1 MIQNHFLK
9 YLRQSNNFDSI
20 VLFNS
25 KLTQELNKLK
35 TPFYYYDL
43 DLLNKTIL
51 SLKESLELNYN
62 VYYAIKAN
70 NNSHIIK
77 SIKNHNLGID
87 AVSGEEI
94 NKSLNH
100 NINPKKIVFAGV
112 GKTKEEIIFAIKK
125 KIYLFNCE
133 SLDEIN
139 LINKTS
145 KELNVITE
153 IAIRLNPNI
162 DSRSHKYIK
171 TGTFDSKFGI
181 EIDNLNEVLEKINKL
196 KYVDLKGYHFHL
208 GSQIDDLNVFR
219 KLCQVSNEINMYLK
233 NSKFNIRDINLGG
246 GLGIN
251 YKEPDLNLI
260 PNFKSYFNL
269 FKKNL
274 ILFDNQKIHFELGR
288 SIVGQCGSLFSRIL
302 YLKKS
307 FNKYFI
313 IIDAGMTEL
322 IRPAL
327 YNAHHHIENIS
338 SNEKELKYDIVGPL
352 CESSDTFVKDH
363 FLNESKIGDLIVIR
377 STGAYGEVMS
387 SNYNLRKKVKAYYSN
402 ELF

>member
-1 MIQNHFLK
+1 M
-9 YLRQSNNFDSI
+9 
-20 VLFNS
+20 FNS
-25 KLTQELNKLK
+25 ELTQKLTKLK
-35 TPFYYYDL
+35 TPFYFYDL
-43 DLLNKTIL
+43 DLLDKTIL
-51 SLKESLELNYN
+51 SLKESLDPNYS

-70 NNSHIIK
+70 NNSKIIK
-77 SIKNHNLGID
+77 LIKDHDLGID

-94 NKSLNH
+94 NKSLN
-100 NINPKKIVFAGV
+100 NSIKPKKIVFAGV
-112 GKTKEEIIFAIKK
+112 GKTKDEIIFAIRK

-133 SLDEIN
+133 SFDEIS
-139 LINKTS
+139 LIDKISN
-145 KELNVITE
+145 ELNVKTK

-171 TGTFDSKFGI
+171 TGMFDSKFGI
-181 EIDNLNEVLEKINKL
+181 QIDHLAEILEKIKKL
-196 KYVDLKGYHFHL
+196 NHIDLKGYHFHL
-208 GSQIDDLNVFR
+208 GSQIDDLGVFR
-219 KLCQVSNEINMYLK
+219 KLCKVSNEMNIYLK
-233 NSKFNIRDINLGG
+233 NKNFNITDINLGG

-260 PNFKSYFNL
+260 PDFKSYFQI

-274 ILFDNQKIHFELGR
+274 IYFDNQKIHFELGR
-288 SIVGQCGSLFSRIL
+288 SIVGQSGSLFSSIL

-307 FNKYFI
+307 FNKHFI

-327 YNAHHHIENIS
+327 YNAQHHIENLS
-338 SNEKELKYDIVGPL
+338 SNKKEIKYDIVGPL
-352 CESSDTFVKDH
+352 CESSDTFAKDYY
-363 FLNESKIGDLIVIR
+363 LNQSKIGDLIVIR
-377 STGAYGEVMS
+377 SSGAYGEVMS

>member
-1 MIQNHFLK
+1 M
-9 YLRQSNNFDSI
+9 
-20 VLFNS
+20 FNS
-25 KLTQELNKLK
+25 ELTQRLNKLK

-43 DLLNKTIL
+43 DLLDKTIL
-51 SLKESLELNYN
+51 SLKDSLELNYH

-70 NNSHIIK
+70 NNSKIIK
-77 SIKNHNLGID
+77 LINDHNLGID

-94 NKSLNH
+94 NKSLN
-100 NINPKKIVFAGV
+100 NSIKPKKIVFAGV
-112 GKTKEEIIFAIKK
+112 GKTKDEIIFAIRK

-133 SLDEIN
+133 SFDEIS
-139 LINKTS
+139 LIDKISN
-145 KELNVITE
+145 ELNVKTK

-171 TGTFDSKFGI
+171 TGMFDSKFGI
-181 EIDNLNEVLEKINKL
+181 QIDHLDEILEKIKKL
-196 KYVDLKGYHFHL
+196 NHIDLKGYHFHL
-208 GSQIDDLNVFR
+208 GSQIDDLGVFR
-219 KLCQVSNEINMYLK
+219 KLCKVSNEMNIYLK
-233 NSKFNIRDINLGG
+233 NKNFNITDINLGG

-260 PNFKSYFNL
+260 PDFKSYFQI

-274 ILFDNQKIHFELGR
+274 IYFDNQKIHFELGR
-288 SIVGQCGSLFSRIL
+288 SIVGQSGSLFSSIL

-307 FNKYFI
+307 FNKHFI

-327 YNAHHHIENIS
+327 YNAQHHIENLS
-338 SNEKELKYDIVGPL
+338 SNKKEIKYDVVGPL
-352 CESSDTFVKDH
+352 CESSDIFAKDYY
-363 FLNESKIGDLIVIR
+363 LNQSKIGDLIVIR
-377 STGAYGEVMS
+377 SSGAYGEVMS

>member
-1 MIQNHFLK
+1 M
-9 YLRQSNNFDSI
+9 
-20 VLFNS
+20 FNS
-25 KLTQELNKLK
+25 ELTQRLNKLK

-43 DLLNKTIL
+43 DLLDNTIT
-51 SLKESLELNYN
+51 SLKESLDPNYN

-70 NNSHIIK
+70 NNSKIIK
-77 SIKNHNLGID
+77 LIKDHDLGID

-94 NKSLNH
+94 NKSLN
-100 NINPKKIVFAGV
+100 NFINPNKIVFAGV
-112 GKTKEEIIFAIKK
+112 GKTKNEIIFAIKK

-139 LINKTS
+139 LIDKVS
-145 KELNVITE
+145 QELNVRTK

-171 TGTFDSKFGI
+171 TGMFDSKFGI
-181 EIDNLNEVLEKINKL
+181 QIDHLTEILEKIK
-196 KYVDLKGYHFHL
+196 KFKHIDLKGYHFHL
-208 GSQIDDLNVFR
+208 GSQIDDLGVFS
-219 KLCQVSNEINMYLK
+219 KLCKVSNEINTYLK
-233 NSKFNIRDINLGG
+233 NKEFNITDVNLGG

-260 PNFKSYFNL
+260 PDFKSYFEI

-274 ILFDNQKIHFELGR
+274 IFFDNQKIHFELGR
-288 SIVGQCGSLFSRIL
+288 SIVGQCGHLFSRIL

-307 FNKYFI
+307 FNKHFV

-327 YNAHHHIENIS
+327 YNAQHHIENLS
-338 SNEKELKYDIVGPL
+338 SNKKEIKYDIVGPL
-352 CESSDTFVKDH
+352 CESSDTFAKDYY
-363 FLNESKIGDLIVIR
+363 LNESKIGDLIVIR
-377 STGAYGEVMS
+377 SSGAYGEVMS

>member
-1 MIQNHFLK
+1 M
-9 YLRQSNNFDSI
+9 
-20 VLFNS
+20 FNS
-25 KLTQELNKLK
+25 ELTQKLTKLK
-35 TPFYYYDL
+35 TPFYFYDL
-43 DLLNKTIL
+43 DLLDKTIL
-51 SLKESLELNYN
+51 SLKESLDPNYS

-70 NNSHIIK
+70 NNSKIIK
-77 SIKNHNLGID
+77 LIKDHDLGID

-94 NKSLNH
+94 NKSLN
-100 NINPKKIVFAGV
+100 NSIKPKKIVFAGV
-112 GKTKEEIIFAIKK
+112 GKTKDEIIFAIRK

-133 SLDEIN
+133 SFDEIS
-139 LINKTS
+139 LIDKISN
-145 KELNVITE
+145 ELNVKTK

-171 TGTFDSKFGI
+171 TGMFDSKFGI
-181 EIDNLNEVLEKINKL
+181 QIDHLDEILEKIKKL
-196 KYVDLKGYHFHL
+196 NHIDLKGYHFHL
-208 GSQIDDLNVFR
+208 GSQIDDLGVFR
-219 KLCQVSNEINMYLK
+219 KLCKVSNEINIYLK
-233 NSKFNIRDINLGG
+233 NKNFNITDINLGG

-260 PNFKSYFNL
+260 PDFNSYFQI

-274 ILFDNQKIHFELGR
+274 IYFDNQKIHFELGR
-288 SIVGQCGSLFSRIL
+288 SIVGQSGSLFSSIL

-307 FNKYFI
+307 FNKHFI

-327 YNAHHHIENIS
+327 YNAQHHIENLS
-338 SNEKELKYDIVGPL
+338 SSKKENKYDIVGPL
-352 CESSDTFVKDH
+352 CESSDTFAKDYY
-363 FLNESKIGDLIVIR
+363 LNQSKIGDLIVIR

-387 SNYNLRKKVKAYYSN
+387 SNYNLREKVNAYYSN

>member
-1 MIQNHFLK
+1 M
-9 YLRQSNNFDSI
+9 
-20 VLFNS
+20 FNS
-25 KLTQELNKLK
+25 ELTQKLTKLK
-35 TPFYYYDL
+35 TPFYFYDI
-43 DLLNKTIL
+43 DLLDKTIL
-51 SLKESLELNYN
+51 SLKESLDPNYS

-70 NNSHIIK
+70 NNSKIIK
-77 SIKNHNLGID
+77 LIKDHDLGID

-94 NKSLNH
+94 NKSLN
-100 NINPKKIVFAGV
+100 NSIKPKKIVFAGV
-112 GKTKEEIIFAIKK
+112 GKTKDEIIFAIRK

-133 SLDEIN
+133 SFDEIS
-139 LINKTS
+139 LIDKISN
-145 KELNVITE
+145 ELNVKTK

-171 TGTFDSKFGI
+171 TGMFDSKFGI
-181 EIDNLNEVLEKINKL
+181 QIDHLDEILEKIKKL
-196 KYVDLKGYHFHL
+196 NHIDLKGYHFHL
-208 GSQIDDLNVFR
+208 GSQIDDLGVFR
-219 KLCQVSNEINMYLK
+219 KLCKVSNEMNMYLK
-233 NSKFNIRDINLGG
+233 NKNFNITDINLGG

-260 PNFKSYFNL
+260 PDFKSYFQI

-274 ILFDNQKIHFELGR
+274 IYFDNQKIHFELGR
-288 SIVGQCGSLFSRIL
+288 SIVGQSGSLFSSIL

-307 FNKYFI
+307 FNKHFI

-327 YNAHHHIENIS
+327 YNAQHHIENLS
-338 SNEKELKYDIVGPL
+338 SNKKEIKYDVVGPL
-352 CESSDTFVKDH
+352 CESSDTFAKDYY
-363 FLNESKIGDLIVIR
+363 LNQSKIGDLIVIR
-377 STGAYGEVMS
+377 SSGAYGEVMS

>member
-1 MIQNHFLK
+1 M
-9 YLRQSNNFDSI
+9 
-20 VLFNS
+20 FNS
-25 KLTQELNKLK
+25 ELTQKLTKLK
-35 TPFYYYDL
+35 TPFYFYDL
-43 DLLNKTIL
+43 DLLDKTIL
-51 SLKESLELNYN
+51 SLKESLDPNYS

-70 NNSHIIK
+70 NNSKIIK
-77 SIKNHNLGID
+77 LIKDHDLGID

-94 NKSLNH
+94 NKSLN
-100 NINPKKIVFAGV
+100 NSIKPKKIVFAGV
-112 GKTKEEIIFAIKK
+112 GKTKDEIIFAIRK

-133 SLDEIN
+133 SFDEIS
-139 LINKTS
+139 LIDKISN
-145 KELNVITE
+145 ELNVKTK

-171 TGTFDSKFGI
+171 TGMFDSKFGI
-181 EIDNLNEVLEKINKL
+181 QIDHLDEILEKIKKL
-196 KYVDLKGYHFHL
+196 NHIDLKGYHFHL
-208 GSQIDDLNVFR
+208 GSQIDDLGVFR
-219 KLCQVSNEINMYLK
+219 KLCKVSNEINIYLK
-233 NSKFNIRDINLGG
+233 NKNFNITDINLGG

-260 PNFKSYFNL
+260 PDFNSYFQI

-274 ILFDNQKIHFELGR
+274 IYFDNQKIHFELGR
-288 SIVGQCGSLFSRIL
+288 SIVGQSGSLFSSIL

-307 FNKYFI
+307 FNKHFI

-327 YNAHHHIENIS
+327 YNAQHHIENLS
-338 SNEKELKYDIVGPL
+338 SNKKEIKYDVVGPL
-352 CESSDTFVKDH
+352 CESSDTFAKDYY
-363 FLNESKIGDLIVIR
+363 LNQSKIGDLIVIR
-377 STGAYGEVMS
+377 SSGAYGEVMS

>member
-1 MIQNHFLK
+1 
-9 YLRQSNNFDSI
+9 
-20 VLFNS
+20 LFNS
-25 KLTQELNKLK
+25 ELTQKLTKLK
-35 TPFYYYDL
+35 TPFYFYDL
-43 DLLNKTIL
+43 DLLDKTIL
-51 SLKESLELNYN
+51 SLKESLDPNYS

-70 NNSHIIK
+70 NNSKIIK
-77 SIKNHNLGID
+77 LIKDHDLGID

-94 NKSLNH
+94 NKSLN
-100 NINPKKIVFAGV
+100 NSIKPKKIVFAGV
-112 GKTKEEIIFAIKK
+112 GKTKDEIIFAIRK

-133 SLDEIN
+133 SFDEIS
-139 LINKTS
+139 LIDKISN
-145 KELNVITE
+145 ELNVKTK

-171 TGTFDSKFGI
+171 TGMFDSKFGI
-181 EIDNLNEVLEKINKL
+181 QIDHLDEILEKIKKL
-196 KYVDLKGYHFHL
+196 NHIDLKGYHFHL
-208 GSQIDDLNVFR
+208 GSQIDDLGVFR
-219 KLCQVSNEINMYLK
+219 KLCKVSNEINIYLK
-233 NSKFNIRDINLGG
+233 NKNFNITDINLGG

-260 PNFKSYFNL
+260 PDFNSYFQI

-274 ILFDNQKIHFELGR
+274 IYFDNQKIHFELGR
-288 SIVGQCGSLFSRIL
+288 SIVGQSGSLFSSIL

-307 FNKYFI
+307 FNKHFI

-327 YNAHHHIENIS
+327 YNAQHHIENLS
-338 SNEKELKYDIVGPL
+338 SNKKEIKYDVVGPL
-352 CESSDTFVKDH
+352 CESSDTFAKDYY
-363 FLNESKIGDLIVIR
+363 LNQSKIGDLIVIR
-377 STGAYGEVMS
+377 SSGAYGEVMS

>member
-1 MIQNHFLK
+1 M
-9 YLRQSNNFDSI
+9 
-20 VLFNS
+20 FNS
-25 KLTQELNKLK
+25 ELTQKLTKLK
-35 TPFYYYDL
+35 TPFYFYDL
-43 DLLNKTIL
+43 DLLDKTIL
-51 SLKESLELNYN
+51 SLKESLDPNYS

-70 NNSHIIK
+70 NNSKIIK
-77 SIKNHNLGID
+77 LIKDHDLGID

-94 NKSLNH
+94 NKSLN
-100 NINPKKIVFAGV
+100 NSIKPKKIVFAGV
-112 GKTKEEIIFAIKK
+112 GKTKDEIIFAIRK

-133 SLDEIN
+133 SFDEIS
-139 LINKTS
+139 LIDKISN
-145 KELNVITE
+145 ELNVKTK

-171 TGTFDSKFGI
+171 TGMFDSKFGI
-181 EIDNLNEVLEKINKL
+181 QIDHLAEILEKIKKL
-196 KYVDLKGYHFHL
+196 NHIDLKGYHFHL
-208 GSQIDDLNVFR
+208 GSQIDDLGVFR
-219 KLCQVSNEINMYLK
+219 KLCKVSNEMNIYLK
-233 NSKFNIRDINLGG
+233 NKNFNITDINLGG

-260 PNFKSYFNL
+260 PDFKSYFQI
-269 FKKNL
+269 FKRNL
-274 ILFDNQKIHFELGR
+274 IYFDNQKIHFELGR
-288 SIVGQCGSLFSRIL
+288 SIVGQSGSLFSSIL

-307 FNKYFI
+307 FNKHFI

-327 YNAHHHIENIS
+327 YNAQHHIENLS
-338 SNEKELKYDIVGPL
+338 SSKKENKYDIVGPL
-352 CESSDTFVKDH
+352 CESSDTFAKDYY
-363 FLNESKIGDLIVIR
+363 LNQSKIGDLIVIR

>member
-1 MIQNHFLK
+1 M
-9 YLRQSNNFDSI
+9 
-20 VLFNS
+20 FNS
-25 KLTQELNKLK
+25 ELTQKLTKLK
-35 TPFYYYDL
+35 TPFYFYDL
-43 DLLNKTIL
+43 DLLDKTIL
-51 SLKESLELNYN
+51 SLKESLDPNYS

-70 NNSHIIK
+70 NNSKIIK
-77 SIKNHNLGID
+77 LIKDHDLGID

-94 NKSLNH
+94 NKSLN
-100 NINPKKIVFAGV
+100 NSIKPKKIVFAGV
-112 GKTKEEIIFAIKK
+112 GKTKDEIIFAIRK

-133 SLDEIN
+133 SFDEIS
-139 LINKTS
+139 LIDKISNEFNVKT
-145 KELNVITE
+145 K

-171 TGTFDSKFGI
+171 TGMFDSKFGI
-181 EIDNLNEVLEKINKL
+181 QIDHLAEILEKIKKL
-196 KYVDLKGYHFHL
+196 NHIDLKGYHFHL
-208 GSQIDDLNVFR
+208 GSQIDDLGVFR
-219 KLCQVSNEINMYLK
+219 KLCKVSNEINIYLK
-233 NSKFNIRDINLGG
+233 NKNFNITDINLGG

-260 PNFKSYFNL
+260 PDFKSYFQI

-274 ILFDNQKIHFELGR
+274 IYFDNQKIHFELGR
-288 SIVGQCGSLFSRIL
+288 SIVGQSGSLFSSIL

-307 FNKYFI
+307 FNKHFI

-327 YNAHHHIENIS
+327 YNAQHHIENLS
-338 SNEKELKYDIVGPL
+338 SNKKEIKYDVVGPL
-352 CESSDTFVKDH
+352 CESSDTFAKDYY
-363 FLNESKIGDLIVIR
+363 LNQSKIGDLIVIR
-377 STGAYGEVMS
+377 SSGAYGEVMS

>member
-1 MIQNHFLK
+1 M
-9 YLRQSNNFDSI
+9 
-20 VLFNS
+20 FNS
-25 KLTQELNKLK
+25 ELTQKLTKLK
-35 TPFYYYDL
+35 TPFYFYDI
-43 DLLNKTIL
+43 DLLDKTIL
-51 SLKESLELNYN
+51 SLKESLDPNYS

-70 NNSHIIK
+70 NNSKIIK
-77 SIKNHNLGID
+77 LIKDHDLGID

-94 NKSLNH
+94 NKSLN
-100 NINPKKIVFAGV
+100 NSIKPKKIVFAGV
-112 GKTKEEIIFAIKK
+112 GKTKDEIIFAIRK

-133 SLDEIN
+133 SFDEIS
-139 LINKTS
+139 LIDKISN
-145 KELNVITE
+145 ELNVKTK

-171 TGTFDSKFGI
+171 TGMFDSKFGI
-181 EIDNLNEVLEKINKL
+181 QIDHLDEILEKIKKL
-196 KYVDLKGYHFHL
+196 NHIDLKGYHFHL
-208 GSQIDDLNVFR
+208 GSQIDDLGVFR
-219 KLCQVSNEINMYLK
+219 KLCKVSNEINIYLK
-233 NSKFNIRDINLGG
+233 NKNFNITDINLGG

-260 PNFKSYFNL
+260 PDFNSYFQI

-274 ILFDNQKIHFELGR
+274 IYFDNQKIHFELGR
-288 SIVGQCGSLFSRIL
+288 SIVGQSGSLFSSIL

-307 FNKYFI
+307 FNKHFI

-327 YNAHHHIENIS
+327 YNAQHHIENLS
-338 SNEKELKYDIVGPL
+338 SNKKENKYDIVGPL
-352 CESSDTFVKDH
+352 CESSDTFAKDYY
-363 FLNESKIGDLIVIR
+363 LNQSKIGDLIVIR
-377 STGAYGEVMS
+377 SSGAYGEVMS

>member
-1 MIQNHFLK
+1 M
-9 YLRQSNNFDSI
+9 
-20 VLFNS
+20 FNS
-25 KLTQELNKLK
+25 ELTQKLTKLK
-35 TPFYYYDL
+35 TPFYFYDL
-43 DLLNKTIL
+43 DLLDKTIL
-51 SLKESLELNYN
+51 SLKESLDPNYN

-70 NNSHIIK
+70 NNSKIIK
-77 SIKNHNLGID
+77 LIKDHDLGID

-94 NKSLNH
+94 NKSLN
-100 NINPKKIVFAGV
+100 NSIKPKKIVFAGV
-112 GKTKEEIIFAIKK
+112 GKTKDEIIFAIRK

-133 SLDEIN
+133 SFDEIS
-139 LINKTS
+139 LIDKISN
-145 KELNVITE
+145 ELNVKTK

-171 TGTFDSKFGI
+171 TGMFDSKFGI
-181 EIDNLNEVLEKINKL
+181 QIDHLAEILEKIKKFNHI
-196 KYVDLKGYHFHL
+196 DLIGYHFHL
-208 GSQIDDLNVFR
+208 GSQIDDLGVFR
-219 KLCQVSNEINMYLK
+219 KLCKVSNEINKYLK
-233 NSKFNIRDINLGG
+233 NKNFNITDINLGG

-260 PNFKSYFNL
+260 PNFKSYFQI

-274 ILFDNQKIHFELGR
+274 IYFDNQKIHFELGR
-288 SIVGQCGSLFSRIL
+288 SIVGQSGSLFSSIL

-327 YNAHHHIENIS
+327 YNAQHHIENLS
-338 SNEKELKYDIVGPL
+338 SNKKEIKYDIVGPL
-352 CESSDTFVKDH
+352 CESSDTFAKDYY
-363 FLNESKIGDLIVIR
+363 LNQSKIGDLIVIR
-377 STGAYGEVMS
+377 SSGAYGEVMS

>member
-1 MIQNHFLK
+1 M
-9 YLRQSNNFDSI
+9 
-20 VLFNS
+20 FNS
-25 KLTQELNKLK
+25 ELTQKLTKLK
-35 TPFYYYDL
+35 TPFYFYDL
-43 DLLNKTIL
+43 DLLDKTIL
-51 SLKESLELNYN
+51 SLKESLDPNYS

-70 NNSHIIK
+70 NNSKIIK
-77 SIKNHNLGID
+77 LIKDHDLGID

-94 NKSLNH
+94 NKSLN
-100 NINPKKIVFAGV
+100 NSIKPKKIVFAGV
-112 GKTKEEIIFAIKK
+112 GKTKDEIIFAIRK

-133 SLDEIN
+133 SFDEIS
-139 LINKTS
+139 LIDKISN
-145 KELNVITE
+145 ELNVKTK

-171 TGTFDSKFGI
+171 TGMFDSKFGI
-181 EIDNLNEVLEKINKL
+181 QIDHLAEILEKIKKFNHI
-196 KYVDLKGYHFHL
+196 DLIGYHFHL
-208 GSQIDDLNVFR
+208 GSQIDDLGVFR
-219 KLCQVSNEINMYLK
+219 KLCKVSNEMNIYFK
-233 NSKFNIRDINLGG
+233 NKNFNITDINLGG

-260 PNFKSYFNL
+260 PDFKSYFEI

-274 ILFDNQKIHFELGR
+274 IYFDNQKIHFELGR
-288 SIVGQCGSLFSRIL
+288 SIVGQSGSLFSSIL

-307 FNKYFI
+307 FNKHFI

-327 YNAHHHIENIS
+327 YNAQHHIENLS
-338 SNEKELKYDIVGPL
+338 SSKKENKYDIVGPL
-352 CESSDTFVKDH
+352 CESSDTFAKDYY
-363 FLNESKIGDLIVIR
+363 LNQSKIGDLIVIR

-387 SNYNLRKKVKAYYSN
+387 SNYNLRKKVNAYYSN

>member
-1 MIQNHFLK
+1 M
-9 YLRQSNNFDSI
+9 
-20 VLFNS
+20 FNS
-25 KLTQELNKLK
+25 ELTQKLTKLK
-35 TPFYYYDL
+35 TPFYFYDL
-43 DLLNKTIL
+43 DLLDKTIL
-51 SLKESLELNYN
+51 SLKESLDPNYS

-70 NNSHIIK
+70 NNSKIIK
-77 SIKNHNLGID
+77 LIKDHDLGVD

-94 NKSLNH
+94 NKSLN
-100 NINPKKIVFAGV
+100 NSIKPKKIVFAGV
-112 GKTKEEIIFAIKK
+112 GKTKDEIIFAIRK

-133 SLDEIN
+133 SFDEIS
-139 LINKTS
+139 LIDKISN
-145 KELNVITE
+145 ELNVKTK

-171 TGTFDSKFGI
+171 TGMFDSKFGI
-181 EIDNLNEVLEKINKL
+181 QIDHLDEILEKIKKL
-196 KYVDLKGYHFHL
+196 NHIDLKGYHFHL
-208 GSQIDDLNVFR
+208 GSQIDDLGVFR
-219 KLCQVSNEINMYLK
+219 KLCKVSNEINIYLK
-233 NSKFNIRDINLGG
+233 NKNFNITDINLGG

-260 PNFKSYFNL
+260 PDFNSYFQI

-274 ILFDNQKIHFELGR
+274 IYFDNQKIHFELGR
-288 SIVGQCGSLFSRIL
+288 SIVGQSGSLFSSIL

-307 FNKYFI
+307 FNKHFI

-327 YNAHHHIENIS
+327 YNAQHHIENLS
-338 SNEKELKYDIVGPL
+338 SNKKEIKYDVVGPL
-352 CESSDTFVKDH
+352 CESSDTFAKDYY
-363 FLNESKIGDLIVIR
+363 LNQSKIGDLIVIR
-377 STGAYGEVMS
+377 SSGAYGEVMS

>member
-1 MIQNHFLK
+1 M
-9 YLRQSNNFDSI
+9 
-20 VLFNS
+20 FNS
-25 KLTQELNKLK
+25 ELTQKLTKLK
-35 TPFYYYDL
+35 TPFYFYDL
-43 DLLNKTIL
+43 DLLDKTIL
-51 SLKESLELNYN
+51 SLKESLDPNYS

-70 NNSHIIK
+70 NNSKIIK
-77 SIKNHNLGID
+77 LIKDHDLGID

-94 NKSLNH
+94 NKSLN
-100 NINPKKIVFAGV
+100 NSIKPKKIVFAGV
-112 GKTKEEIIFAIKK
+112 GKTKDEIIFAIRK

-133 SLDEIN
+133 SFDEIS
-139 LINKTS
+139 LIDKISN
-145 KELNVITE
+145 ELNVKTK

-171 TGTFDSKFGI
+171 TGMFDSKFGI
-181 EIDNLNEVLEKINKL
+181 QIDHLAEILEKIKNL
-196 KYVDLKGYHFHL
+196 NHIDLKGYHFHL
-208 GSQIDDLNVFR
+208 GSQIDDLGVFR
-219 KLCQVSNEINMYLK
+219 KLCKVSNEMNIYLK
-233 NSKFNIRDINLGG
+233 NKNFNITDINLGG

-260 PNFKSYFNL
+260 PDFNSYFQI

-274 ILFDNQKIHFELGR
+274 IYFDNQKIHFELGR
-288 SIVGQCGSLFSRIL
+288 SIVGQSGYLFSSIL

-307 FNKYFI
+307 FNKHFI

-327 YNAHHHIENIS
+327 YNAQHHIENLS
-338 SNEKELKYDIVGPL
+338 SNKKEIKYDVVGPL
-352 CESSDTFVKDH
+352 CESSDTFAKDYY
-363 FLNESKIGDLIVIR
+363 LNQSKIGDLIVIR
-377 STGAYGEVMS
+377 SSGAYGEVMS

>member
-1 MIQNHFLK
+1 M
-9 YLRQSNNFDSI
+9 
-20 VLFNS
+20 FNS
-25 KLTQELNKLK
+25 ELIQKLSKLK
-35 TPFYYYDL
+35 TPFYFYDL
-43 DLLNKTIL
+43 DLLDKTIL
-51 SLKESLELNYN
+51 SLKESLDPNYN

-70 NNSHIIK
+70 NNSKIIRL
-77 SIKNHNLGID
+77 IKGHDLGID

-94 NKSLNH
+94 NKSLN
-100 NINPKKIVFAGV
+100 NSINPKKIVFAGV
-112 GKTKEEIIFAIKK
+112 GKTKDEIIFAIRK

-133 SLDEIN
+133 SFDEIS
-139 LINKTS
+139 LIDKISN
-145 KELNVITE
+145 ELNVKTK

-171 TGTFDSKFGI
+171 TGMFDSKFGI
-181 EIDNLNEVLEKINKL
+181 QIDHLDEILEKIKKL
-196 KYVDLKGYHFHL
+196 NHIDLKGYHFHL
-208 GSQIDDLNVFR
+208 GSQIDDLGVFS
-219 KLCQVSNEINMYLK
+219 KLCVVSNEINTYLK
-233 NSKFNIRDINLGG
+233 NKNFNITDINLGG

-260 PNFKSYFNL
+260 PDFKSYFQI

-274 ILFDNQKIHFELGR
+274 IYFDNQKIHFELGR
-288 SIVGQCGSLFSRIL
+288 SIVGQSGSLFSSIL

-307 FNKYFI
+307 FNKHFV

-327 YNAHHHIENIS
+327 YNAKHHIENLS
-338 SNEKELKYDIVGPL
+338 SNKKEIKYDIVGPL
-352 CESSDTFVKDH
+352 CESSDTFAKGYY
-363 FLNESKIGDLIVIR
+363 LNESKIKDLIVIR
-377 STGAYGEVMS
+377 SSGAYGEVMS

>member
-1 MIQNHFLK
+1 M
-9 YLRQSNNFDSI
+9 
-20 VLFNS
+20 FNS
-25 KLTQELNKLK
+25 ELTQKLTKLK
-35 TPFYYYDL
+35 TPFYFYDL
-43 DLLNKTIL
+43 DLLDKTIL
-51 SLKESLELNYN
+51 SLKESLDPNYS

-70 NNSHIIK
+70 NNSKIIK
-77 SIKNHNLGID
+77 LIKDHDLGID

-94 NKSLNH
+94 NKSLN
-100 NINPKKIVFAGV
+100 NSIKPKKIVFAGV
-112 GKTKEEIIFAIKK
+112 GKTKDEIIFAIRK

-133 SLDEIN
+133 SFDEIS
-139 LINKTS
+139 LIDKISN
-145 KELNVITE
+145 ELNVKTK

-171 TGTFDSKFGI
+171 TGMFDSKFGI
-181 EIDNLNEVLEKINKL
+181 QIDHLAEILEKIKNL
-196 KYVDLKGYHFHL
+196 NHIDLKGYHFHL
-208 GSQIDDLNVFR
+208 GSQIDDLGVFR
-219 KLCQVSNEINMYLK
+219 KLCKVSNEMNIYLK
-233 NSKFNIRDINLGG
+233 NKNFNITDINLGG

-260 PNFKSYFNL
+260 PDFKSYFEI

-274 ILFDNQKIHFELGR
+274 IYFDNQKIHFELGR
-288 SIVGQCGSLFSRIL
+288 SIVGQSGSLFSSIL

-307 FNKYFI
+307 FNKHFI

-327 YNAHHHIENIS
+327 YNAQHHIENLS
-338 SNEKELKYDIVGPL
+338 SNKKEIKYDIVGPL
-352 CESSDTFVKDH
+352 CESSDTFAKDYY
-363 FLNESKIGDLIVIR
+363 LNQSKIGDLIVIR

>member
-1 MIQNHFLK
+1 M
-9 YLRQSNNFDSI
+9 
-20 VLFNS
+20 FNS
-25 KLTQELNKLK
+25 ELTQKLTKLK
-35 TPFYYYDL
+35 TPFYFYDL
-43 DLLNKTIL
+43 DLLDKTIL
-51 SLKESLELNYN
+51 SLKESLDPNYS

-70 NNSHIIK
+70 NNSKIIK
-77 SIKNHNLGID
+77 LIKDHDLGID

-94 NKSLNH
+94 NKSLN
-100 NINPKKIVFAGV
+100 NSIKPKKIVFAGV
-112 GKTKEEIIFAIKK
+112 GKTKDEIIFAIRK

-133 SLDEIN
+133 SFDEIS
-139 LINKTS
+139 LIDKISN
-145 KELNVITE
+145 ELNVKTK

-171 TGTFDSKFGI
+171 TGMFDSKFGI
-181 EIDNLNEVLEKINKL
+181 QIDHLDEILEKIKKL
-196 KYVDLKGYHFHL
+196 NHIDLKGYHFHL
-208 GSQIDDLNVFR
+208 GSQIDDLGVFR
-219 KLCQVSNEINMYLK
+219 KLCKVSNEINIYLK
-233 NSKFNIRDINLGG
+233 NKNFNITDINLGG

-260 PNFKSYFNL
+260 PDFKSYFQI

-274 ILFDNQKIHFELGR
+274 IYFDNQKIHFELGR
-288 SIVGQCGSLFSRIL
+288 SIVGQSGSLFSSIL

-307 FNKYFI
+307 FNKHFI

-327 YNAHHHIENIS
+327 YNAQHHIENLS
-338 SNEKELKYDIVGPL
+338 SNKKEIKYDIVGPL
-352 CESSDTFVKDH
+352 CESSDTFAKDYY
-363 FLNESKIGDLIVIR
+363 LNQSKIGDLIVIR

-387 SNYNLRKKVKAYYSN
+387 SNYNLRKKVKSYYSN

>member
-1 MIQNHFLK
+1 M
-9 YLRQSNNFDSI
+9 
-20 VLFNS
+20 FNS
-25 KLTQELNKLK
+25 ELTQKLTKLK
-35 TPFYYYDL
+35 TPFYFYDL
-43 DLLNKTIL
+43 DLLDKTIL
-51 SLKESLELNYN
+51 SLKESLDPNYS

-70 NNSHIIK
+70 NNSKIIK
-77 SIKNHNLGID
+77 LIKDHDLGID

-94 NKSLNH
+94 NKSLN
-100 NINPKKIVFAGV
+100 NSIKPKKIVFAGV
-112 GKTKEEIIFAIKK
+112 GKTKDEIIFAIRK

-133 SLDEIN
+133 SFDEIS
-139 LINKTS
+139 LIDKISN
-145 KELNVITE
+145 ELNVKTK

-171 TGTFDSKFGI
+171 TGMFDSKFGI
-181 EIDNLNEVLEKINKL
+181 QIDHLDEILEKIKKL
-196 KYVDLKGYHFHL
+196 NHIDLKGYHFHL
-208 GSQIDDLNVFR
+208 GSQIDDLGVFR
-219 KLCQVSNEINMYLK
+219 KLCKVSNEMNIYLK
-233 NSKFNIRDINLGG
+233 NKNFNITDINLGG

-260 PNFKSYFNL
+260 PDFKSYFQI

-274 ILFDNQKIHFELGR
+274 IYFDNQKIHFELGR
-288 SIVGQCGSLFSRIL
+288 SIVGQSGSLFSSIL

-307 FNKYFI
+307 FNKHFI

-327 YNAHHHIENIS
+327 YNAQHHIENLS
-338 SNEKELKYDIVGPL
+338 SNKKEIKYDIVGPL
-352 CESSDTFVKDH
+352 CESSDTFAKDYY
-363 FLNESKIGDLIVIR
+363 LNQSKIGDLIVIR
-377 STGAYGEVMS
+377 SSGAYGEVMS

>member
-1 MIQNHFLK
+1 M
-9 YLRQSNNFDSI
+9 
-20 VLFNS
+20 FNS
-25 KLTQELNKLK
+25 ELTQKLTKLK
-35 TPFYYYDL
+35 TPFYFYDL
-43 DLLNKTIL
+43 DLLDKTIL
-51 SLKESLELNYN
+51 SLKESLDPNYS

-70 NNSHIIK
+70 NNSKIIK
-77 SIKNHNLGID
+77 LIKDHDLGID

-94 NKSLNH
+94 NKSLN
-100 NINPKKIVFAGV
+100 NSIKPKKIVFAGV
-112 GKTKEEIIFAIKK
+112 GKTKDEIIFAIRK

-133 SLDEIN
+133 SFDEIS
-139 LINKTS
+139 LIDKISN
-145 KELNVITE
+145 ELNVKTK

-171 TGTFDSKFGI
+171 TGMFDSKFGI
-181 EIDNLNEVLEKINKL
+181 QIDHLDEILEKIKKL
-196 KYVDLKGYHFHL
+196 NHIDLKGYHFHL
-208 GSQIDDLNVFR
+208 GSQIDDLGVFS
-219 KLCQVSNEINMYLK
+219 KICKVSNEINIYLK
-233 NSKFNIRDINLGG
+233 NKNFNITDINLGG

-260 PNFKSYFNL
+260 PDFKSYFQI
-269 FKKNL
+269 FKRNL
-274 ILFDNQKIHFELGR
+274 IYFDNQKIHFELGR
-288 SIVGQCGSLFSRIL
+288 SIVGQSGSLFSSIL

-307 FNKYFI
+307 FNKHFI

-327 YNAHHHIENIS
+327 YNAQHHIENLS
-338 SNEKELKYDIVGPL
+338 SSKKENKYDIVGPL
-352 CESSDTFVKDH
+352 CESSDTFAKDYY
-363 FLNESKIGDLIVIR
+363 LNQSKIGDLIVIR